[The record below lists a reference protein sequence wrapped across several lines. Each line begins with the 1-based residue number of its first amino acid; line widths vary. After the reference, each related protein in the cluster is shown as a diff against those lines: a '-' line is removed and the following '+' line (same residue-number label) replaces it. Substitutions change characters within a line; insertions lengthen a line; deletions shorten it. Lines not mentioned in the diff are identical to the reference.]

1 MNLFPCDGGGLRG
14 RFAPPPAHNKAQR
27 MVYPL
32 AVPFPAMK
40 VHQALAV
47 NSGTQEDSKWGYSP
61 CLARTNAE
69 PVYVIHPAVA
79 HWVS

>member
-1 MNLFPCDGGGLRG
+1 
-14 RFAPPPAHNKAQR
+14 
-27 MVYPL
+27 MVDPL
-32 AVPFPAMK
+32 AVPVPAMK

-47 NSGTQEDSKWGYSP
+47 NSGTREDSKWGYSP

-79 HWVS
+79 HWVG